1 MSKLK
6 VQVSL
11 DIFNSP
17 VANKVKNGKI
27 IVAAVVTQALKL
39 PHLPDPL
46 LTITDAQSNL
56 DFTAQQAESGDHAA
70 VAAMHTSEK
79 VWDPLFRRL
88 AGYVNTVADGNK
100 EFILL
105 MGFDATAAESVPLAA
120 TEILKGFYADSS
132 KTIGNVDIISAPQHL
147 SESFLFTL
155 TPPEAVISQYGNTII
170 VTIGLKKIYIVPNT
184 HHNTVVTGLPSGE
197 ELSVYGAAF
206 NNKGTGPVTKT
217 TENVKPK

>member
-11 DIFNSP
+11 DLFNTP
-17 VANKVKNGKI
+17 VTNKVKKGKI
-27 IVAAVVTQALKL
+27 ILAAVVAQTLKL

-46 LTITDAQSNL
+46 LTLTDAQTNL
-56 DFTAQQAESGDHAA
+56 EFTSQQAQSGDHAA
-70 VAAMHTSEK
+70 VAATHTSEN

-105 MGFDATAAESVPLAA
+105 MGFEATAAETVPLAP
-120 TEILKGFYADSS
+120 TEILKSFYADSS

-147 SESFLFTL
+147 SESFLFAL
-155 TPPEAVISQYGNTII
+155 APPDAVISQNGNTII
-170 VTIGLKKIYIVPNT
+170 ITLGLKKIYIVPNT
-184 HHNTVVTGLPSGE
+184 HHNTIVTGLPSGE